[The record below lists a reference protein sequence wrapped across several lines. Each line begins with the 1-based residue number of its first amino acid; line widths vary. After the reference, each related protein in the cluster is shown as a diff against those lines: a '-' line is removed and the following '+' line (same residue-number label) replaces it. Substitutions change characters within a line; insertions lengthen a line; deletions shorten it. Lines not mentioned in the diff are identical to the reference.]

1 MRKKFIVV
9 TTIPASLRFFEGQ
22 LNFLNKTFE
31 VMAISSDKKNLEE
44 VGQKEGISVHCIP
57 MQRPISL
64 CKDIISFYRFIV
76 FFLKSNPYIVHG
88 NTPKGGFLSMLSAK
102 ITNVPVRIY
111 MSWTSLSGIWWTNE
125 KIASNDGEDFV
136 RVRDRSDMCFC
147 WSETDIVG
155 RPYM

>member
-31 VMAISSDKKNLEE
+31 VMAISSDKKLRRSWAER
-44 VGQKEGISVHCIP
+44 GISVHCIP

-88 NTPKGGFLSMLSAK
+88 NTPKAVSYQCFQQKLRMFLY
-102 ITNVPVRIY
+102 VFIY
-111 MSWTSLSGIWWTNE
+111 VM
-125 KIASNDGEDFV
+125 DFV
-136 RVRDRSDMCFC
+136 IRDMVD
-147 WSETDIVG
+147 
-155 RPYM
+155 

>member
-102 ITNVPVRIY
+102 
-111 MSWTSLSGIWWTNE
+111 
-125 KIASNDGEDFV
+125 
-136 RVRDRSDMCFC
+136 
-147 WSETDIVG
+147 
-155 RPYM
+155 